1 MIQPLQKTIWK
12 FLKKLK
18 MELPNDPAVPLLSI
32 YLEKV
37 KTFIWKDI
45 CTPMFTAAL
54 VTVAKRWKQPKCP
67 SVGEWIQKMWYIH
80 MYTHTHTMEYYSTI
94 KKNAILPFETTWM
107 ELKGIMLSEISQ
119 RKTNTVW
126 PHWYVES

>member
-1 MIQPLQKTIWK
+1 
-12 FLKKLK
+12 
-18 MELPNDPAVPLLSI
+18 
-32 YLEKV
+32 
-37 KTFIWKDI
+37 
-45 CTPMFTAAL
+45 MFTAAL

-80 MYTHTHTMEYYSTI
+80 IYTHTHTMEYYSTI

-119 RKTNTVW
+119 RKTNTV
-126 PHWYVES
+126 